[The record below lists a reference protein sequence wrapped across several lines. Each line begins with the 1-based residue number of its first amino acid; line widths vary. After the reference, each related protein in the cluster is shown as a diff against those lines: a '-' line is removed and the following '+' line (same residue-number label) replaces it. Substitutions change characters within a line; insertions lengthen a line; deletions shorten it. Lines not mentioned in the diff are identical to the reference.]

1 MARSSDEI
9 AIFINCRYLA
19 ESAQWIKST
28 RHQINAKNAYVNSS
42 YSGVNFL
49 PIAQLS
55 SAIILEHWGASAQK
69 LKTQFIEHY

>member
-1 MARSSDEI
+1 MDQEHAPSNQCEECLS
-9 AIFINCRYLA
+9 
-19 ESAQWIKST
+19 
-28 RHQINAKNAYVNSS
+28 VNSS